1 MTTLKTA
8 KTTRTKEPCTAIF
21 FEVSMSTDETQPLLP
36 KAFVTGEVKTERAPN
51 R

>member
-1 MTTLKTA
+1 MKTLKAA
-8 KTTRTKEPCTAIF
+8 KTTRTKEPCTTMF
-21 FEVSMSTDETQPLLP
+21 LEVGMSTDETQPLP